1 MVSKFATRSSSVS
14 TTSSDTFVEAKNT
27 TLTKPTAT
35 TTTTDSDMEA
45 DFQELQTQLQR
56 PGLCD
61 YANQK
66 VLLSDKQR
74 SRMDLAKLVTT
85 VNRMSRGRL
94 VKQQAEYSPEERR
107 NRDMLSLFDRMDR
120 FNVPQLSDRQRFV
133 RKVQP
138 VVKV

>member
-14 TTSSDTFVEAKNT
+14 TTSEETFVETKNI
-27 TLTKPTAT
+27 TLTKTT
-35 TTTTDSDMEA
+35 TTTTDSDMES
-45 DFQELQTQLQR
+45 DFQELRTQLQR
-56 PGLCD
+56 PGLSD